1 MRFVSSGQVLLGKFT
16 YQNIKLH
23 LNCIHKSEQYK
34 NTTCVEKPQ
43 NICKKREFTKNL
55 FLWWKVLSKKI

>member
-43 NICKKREFTKNL
+43 NIF
-55 FLWWKVLSKKI
+55 